1 MHMKKLLFSLLGLLS
16 LLPAAAQWKWHNPV
30 EAAYPVVQNQ
40 AFAHEIGPSYVR
52 LPDRAH
58 GVVSENVWNLS
69 RNSAGLALHFYSNA
83 SQIRV
88 RYTVAG
94 GYSMPHM
101 PATGVSGVDLYRID
115 SDGAWQ
121 FCFGNYAFQDTISYT
136 TTVSNGWKS
145 VFRKQKMRHLNGF
158 LFLPSFPLSYME
170 PLSLRELVPHV
181 RLWRGVVS
189 CSVRWIIR

>member
-16 LLPAAAQWKWHNPV
+16 LFPVAAQWKWHNPV

-40 AFAHEIGPSYVR
+40 GFVQEIGQSFVR

-101 PATGVSGVDLYRID
+101 PARKARSLNSTKSKAI
-115 SDGAWQ
+115 GA
-121 FCFGNYAFQDTISYT
+121 ARMES
-136 TTVSNGWKS
+136 
-145 VFRKQKMRHLNGF
+145 RHKKFTLICIG
-158 LFLPSFPLSYME
+158 
-170 PLSLRELVPHV
+170 
-181 RLWRGVVS
+181 
-189 CSVRWIIR
+189 

>member
-1 MHMKKLLFSLLGLLS
+1 MKKLLFSLLGLLS
-16 LLPAAAQWKWHNPV
+16 LFPVAAQWKWHNPV

-40 AFAHEIGPSYVR
+40 GFVQEIGQSFVR

-101 PATGVSGVDLYRID
+101 PATVGRRFVPHRQRRSLAIL
-115 SDGAWQ
+115 
-121 FCFGNYAFQDTISYT
+121 
-136 TTVSNGWKS
+136 
-145 VFRKQKMRHLNGF
+145 FRKLCVPRYHF
-158 LFLPSFPLSYME
+158 LYLSTDR
-170 PLSLRELVPHV
+170 PQPPA
-181 RLWRGVVS
+181 
-189 CSVRWIIR
+189 

>member
-1 MHMKKLLFSLLGLLS
+1 MKKLLFSLLGLLS
-16 LLPAAAQWKWHNPV
+16 LFPVAAQWKWHNPV

-40 AFAHEIGPSYVR
+40 GFVQEIGQSFVR

-121 FCFGNYAFQDTISYT
+121 FCFGNF
-136 TTVSNGWKS
+136 
-145 VFRKQKMRHLNGF
+145 
-158 LFLPSFPLSYME
+158 
-170 PLSLRELVPHV
+170 
-181 RLWRGVVS
+181 
-189 CSVRWIIR
+189 